1 MSVPVRTLKSLAV
14 LCTVALVAACDPSA
28 EGESESGAD
37 SAAPET
43 AGGRISYGAGYAMA
57 ENLRQQ
63 LGDDFDGASFAMGV
77 DDAVTE
83 RERRV
88 DDEALGAAR
97 DEIVA
102 RRQAQAEATAES
114 QLAEAQAFIEENAAR
129 EGVTT
134 TESGLQYEVIK
145 EGDGASPA
153 ATDTVVTHYTGTL
166 LDGTV
171 FDSSEE
177 RGEPATF
184 GLDRVIPGWTE
195 ALQLMEV
202 GDRWRLWLPPELAYG
217 TRSPSDVIPPNALLV
232 FEVELLD
239 VNPEGEASGE
249 PSDAA
254 EAADAEEAASSES

>member
-1 MSVPVRTLKSLAV
+1 MSVPFRSLRGLAL
-14 LCTVALVAACDPSA
+14 LCTAALIAACDPA
-28 EGESESGAD
+28 AESGAGAE

-57 ENLRQQ
+57 ENLREQ

-77 DDAVTE
+77 DDAVEE
-83 RERRV
+83 RDRRV
-88 DDEALGAAR
+88 DDEALSAAR

-102 RRQAQAEATAES
+102 RRQEEAEATAEE
-114 QLAEAQAFIEENAAR
+114 QLAEAEAFLEENAAR
-129 EGVTT
+129 EGVTR
-134 TESGLQYEVIK
+134 TESGLQYEVIQ
-145 EGDGASPA
+145 EGDGASPV

-184 GLDRVIPGWTE
+184 TLDRVIPGWTE
-195 ALQLMEV
+195 ALQMMEV
-202 GDRWRLWLPPELAYG
+202 GDRWRLWLPPELGYG
-217 TRSPSDVIPPNALLV
+217 ERSPSEVIPPNALLV

-239 VNPEGEASGE
+239 VNPDDDS
-249 PSDAA
+249 SDAA
-254 EAADAEEAASSES
+254 DGEG